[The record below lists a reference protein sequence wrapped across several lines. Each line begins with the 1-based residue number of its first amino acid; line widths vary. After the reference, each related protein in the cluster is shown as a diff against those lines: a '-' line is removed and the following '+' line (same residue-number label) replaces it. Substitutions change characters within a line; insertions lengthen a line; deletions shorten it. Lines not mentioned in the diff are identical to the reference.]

1 MVLIEKEHKESVLMN
16 WTKKRLVEHIMCLE
30 HNNNVLQD
38 TVNTQYENYLKLVA
52 DAEQK
57 NNNG

>member
-1 MVLIEKEHKESVLMN
+1 MVQIEKEHRESVLMN
-16 WTKKRLVEHIMCLE
+16 WTKKRLVEQIMCLE

>member
-1 MVLIEKEHKESVLMN
+1 MLQIEKEHREFVLMN
-16 WTKKRLVEHIMCLE
+16 WTKKRLVEQIMCLE

-57 NNNG
+57 NHNG